1 MKKTL
6 FITLFAILIMTSS
19 SQTLLK
25 GFIRFETPKDELIS
39 TSQIREFMKIN
50 INPSIV
56 IRPIVSE
63 KQVSL
68 SDPNGY
74 LYNAMEKELS
84 NAGFQVK
91 DRGLL
96 MEAEENSSKRDYRQ
110 IKQLKDVDL
119 VLEVIQ
125 IENNKKYTTDRVWRE
140 NGKEKILHDYYS
152 VTKYGAI
159 IEYKLVIVKNNE
171 FGGSYMFN
179 YAPCS
184 GQSNDCSCIIAF
196 KDVPDRI
203 YPTISFCEKKS
214 KSVFDYVDKNII
226 EELVRNGIKK
236 MNQEIR
242 N

>member
-6 FITLFAILIMTSS
+6 CITLFAILILTSS
-19 SQTLLK
+19 SSTLLK
-25 GFIRFETPKDELIS
+25 GFIRFETPKDELIL
-39 TSQIREFMKIN
+39 TSQIREFMKVN
-50 INPSIV
+50 KNPSIV
-56 IRPIVSE
+56 IRTVVSE
-63 KQVSL
+63 KQISL

-84 NAGFQVK
+84 IAGFQVK

-96 MEAEENSSKRDYRQ
+96 MELEDNSAKIDYRQ

-119 VLEVIQ
+119 VLEVVG
-125 IENNKKYTTDRVWRE
+125 IENNIKYTTDHVWRE
-140 NGKEKILHDYYS
+140 NGKEKILHDFYS
-152 VTKYGAI
+152 VTKYGAR
-159 IEYKLVIVKNNE
+159 IEYKLVILKTNE

-184 GQSNDCSCIIAF
+184 GQSNDCSCILAF
-196 KDVPDRI
+196 KDVPDRT

-214 KSVFDYVDKNII
+214 KSVFDFVDKII
-226 EELVRNGIKK
+226 MEELARNGIKK